1 MDVNLCNSEVLHSEV
16 RWLVHS
22 KRFRIL
28 CKMCTFQVVCLSTD
42 KDIEAITEALLCV
55 MNSKSQL
62 RHAFIES
69 ERTRRKTSIESLRI
83 SWNVTEFTT
92 CTPFTAID
100 IQISG
105 EKCVASSIV
114 DAHINSISD
123 QIHIVLFRHENPFSL
138 PSDVWF
144 SPAWLWVKLER
155 WKVVDGRTEQVTGLR
170 VELQWMT
177 EIRWDSFVLKTS
189 YNYTQFRCFL
199 TAYYLLLKILKVMFL
214 RFLNA
219 SEMTAYWTI

>member
-1 MDVNLCNSEVLHSEV
+1 MDVNLCIYSEVFHSEV

-28 CKMCTFQVVCLSTD
+28 CKIFTFQVVCLSTD

-55 MNSKSQL
+55 MKAKSQL
-62 RHAFIES
+62 RLDACIYRVRENTKKNEHRI
-69 ERTRRKTSIESLRI
+69 KIESLRI
-83 SWNVTEFTT
+83 SSNVTEFTT

-123 QIHIVLFRHENPFSL
+123 QIHIVSFRHENPFSL

-155 WKVVDGRTEQVTGLR
+155 WKVVDGRTKQVTGLR

-177 EIRWDSFVLKTS
+177 EIRWDSFVVKQAIITHNFVVS
-189 YNYTQFRCFL
+189 
-199 TAYYLLLKILKVMFL
+199 
-214 RFLNA
+214 
-219 SEMTAYWTI
+219 